1 MLKKYWMNKSFEFF
15 FFYNKKTNQKKQ
27 NSTYS
32 LYYWKKMEIKV
43 TNMIYKTL
51 KRISK
56 RLFSYN
62 MRLIRKDPHILR
74 KFY

>member
-1 MLKKYWMNKSFEFF
+1 
-15 FFYNKKTNQKKQ
+15 
-27 NSTYS
+27 
-32 LYYWKKMEIKV
+32 MEIKV

-62 MRLIRKDPHILR
+62 MRLIHKDPHILR